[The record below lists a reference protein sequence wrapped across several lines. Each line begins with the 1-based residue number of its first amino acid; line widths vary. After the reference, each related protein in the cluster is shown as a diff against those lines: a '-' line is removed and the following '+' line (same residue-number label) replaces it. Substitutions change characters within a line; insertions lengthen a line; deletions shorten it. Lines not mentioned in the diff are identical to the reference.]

1 MAYCEGTVKFR
12 CERDVLVEAFSSA
25 ARAVSTRSALPVLS
39 CVRLQLSG
47 DQLRLA
53 GSDLDLTIEVEVS
66 VSGEDNGVAVL
77 PAKLGA
83 DILRA
88 MEAGAIHV
96 SVEGEQATIRA
107 GRSVFSVRTLNAEE
121 FPKLPDVPV
130 GGVTIQADQFADAA
144 KQVIASASH
153 DDARPILTGVLMAAE
168 AGGLRLVATDSYRL
182 SVRDLPGTTVLAE
195 GQTVL
200 VPSRALAEVARVLG
214 SKGEITL
221 HLGDREASFVVGATK
236 VTTRLIEGQYP
247 PYRNLIPASLPN
259 ILTVQRSTL
268 QEALRRVRLL
278 AKDATPVR
286 LKLGGDSLELVAV
299 TQDVGQANEDVEA
312 AYVGTEMTVAFNPDF
327 LIAGVEAA
335 AGETI
340 TLETIDNLKPAV
352 LRCAERPDFLYLLM
366 PVRV

>member
-1 MAYCEGTVKFR
+1 MKFR
-12 CERDVLVEAFSSA
+12 CERDSLVDAFASA
-25 ARAVSTRSALPVLS
+25 ARAVSSRSALPVLS
-39 CVRLQLSG
+39 CVRLHLEG
-47 DQLRLA
+47 NTLRLA
-53 GSDLDLTIEVEVS
+53 GSDLDLTIEVEVQ
-66 VSGEDNGVAVL
+66 VSGESDGVAVL

-88 MEAGAIHV
+88 MEPGSIGV
-96 SVEGEQATIRA
+96 SVTAEQAQIRA
-107 GRSVFSVRTLNAEE
+107 GRSVFSVRTLNADEY
-121 FPKLPDVPV
+121 PKLPDTPT
-130 GGVTIQADQFADAA
+130 GGVTIQADELADAA

-200 VPSRALAEVARVLG
+200 VPSRAFAEVARLLG
-214 SKGEITL
+214 AKGEVTL
-221 HLGDREASFVVGATK
+221 HLGEREAAFVVNATK

-247 PYRNLIPASLPN
+247 PYRNLIPATLPN
-259 ILTVQRSTL
+259 KLTVERAPFL
-268 QEALRRVRLL
+268 EALRRVRLL

-286 LKLGGDSLELVAV
+286 LKMGGDSLELVAV

-312 AYVGTEMTVAFNPDF
+312 SFVGTEMTVAFNPDF

-335 AGETI
+335 AGDTV

-352 LRCAERPDFLYLLM
+352 LRCPARADFLYLLM